1 MIDITDVNRKFS
13 MPVEFT
19 RVDKGELLFLDN
31 PKYQEMIARYPQL
44 SGVAMNDLDTKRRLP
59 VHLILGAGEYSK
71 LKTESAPKIGEPR
84 QPIAEWTKV
93 GWIIMSPG
101 KEPLH
106 LSNVLLKQT
115 SHVDHEELCGLD
127 VLGLSDTAPN
137 DQVACMLNIRAAY
150 AR

>member
-19 RVDKGELLFLDN
+19 RVDKWELLFLDN

-44 SGVAMNDLDTKRRLP
+44 SGVAMNDLDTKRLLP

-84 QPIAEWTKV
+84 QRIAEWTKV

-106 LSNVLLKQT
+106 LSNVLLKYT
-115 SHVDHEELCGLD
+115 TFGSWFPYGMALIY
-127 VLGLSDTAPN
+127 LGCLTQP
-137 DQVACMLNIRAAY
+137 RTTK
-150 AR
+150 

>member
-19 RVDKGELLFLDN
+19 RVDKGKLLFLDN

-59 VHLILGAGEYSK
+59 VHLILGPGEYSK

-84 QPIAEWTKV
+84 QPISE
-93 GWIIMSPG
+93 
-101 KEPLH
+101 
-106 LSNVLLKQT
+106 
-115 SHVDHEELCGLD
+115 
-127 VLGLSDTAPN
+127 
-137 DQVACMLNIRAAY
+137 
-150 AR
+150 

>member
-13 MPVEFT
+13 MTVEVT

-71 LKTESAPKIGEPR
+71 LKTENALKIGEPR
-84 QPIAEWTKV
+84 QPIAGGTKF
-93 GWIIMSPG
+93 G
-101 KEPLH
+101 
-106 LSNVLLKQT
+106 
-115 SHVDHEELCGLD
+115 
-127 VLGLSDTAPN
+127 
-137 DQVACMLNIRAAY
+137 
-150 AR
+150 

>member
-59 VHLILGAGEYSK
+59 VHRYLEPVNTRNWKQKVHRKSASLVSRLPNEQKSA
-71 LKTESAPKIGEPR
+71 ESSCR
-84 QPIAEWTKV
+84 QERSLYTY
-93 GWIIMSPG
+93 
-101 KEPLH
+101 
-106 LSNVLLKQT
+106 QT
-115 SHVDHEELCGLD
+115 C
-127 VLGLSDTAPN
+127 
-137 DQVACMLNIRAAY
+137 C
-150 AR
+150 

>member
-1 MIDITDVNRKFS
+1 
-13 MPVEFT
+13 
-19 RVDKGELLFLDN
+19 
-31 PKYQEMIARYPQL
+31 MIARYPQL

-71 LKTESAPKIGEPR
+71 LKTESALKIGEPR
-84 QPIAEWTKV
+84 QPIAGGTKF

-115 SHVDHEELCGLD
+115 SHVNYEELCGLD
-127 VLGLSDTAPN
+127 VPGLPDTAPN